1 MEPNSIEIGAE
12 QIADVARVTAARPTQ
27 SDISS
32 AMPAENAVHTQDAHG
47 ASRVDYRGVKIKNAD
62 GTLNK
67 YGRRLIE
74 MHEKQARLGAELSL
88 KVSGATPVET
98 LRTGDGQP
106 LKVPARLA
114 DAVARARG
122 LRAVPHYGKRL
133 TSKTYYHADGRIVRF
148 ERRGGKMVEV
158 PAAEATG

>member
-1 MEPNSIEIGAE
+1 MAKRTPDVSLGSE
-12 QIADVARVTAARPTQ
+12 QIADVAKVVAARPSQ
-27 SDISS
+27 SDIIS
-32 AMPAENAVHTQDAHG
+32 AMPAENAVVSHDARG
-47 ASRVDYRGVKIKNAD
+47 NERVDFKGVKIKNAD

-67 YGRRLIE
+67 YGKRMVE
-74 MHEKQARLGAELSL
+74 MHRKQSKLAGELSL
-88 KVSGATPVET
+88 KVSATVPMET
-98 LRTGDGQP
+98 LRAGDGQP

-133 TSKTYYHADGRIVRF
+133 ASRTYFRPDGTVVRF

-158 PAAEATG
+158 TA